1 MSTNKTTNYQ
11 LHSWL
16 PSDEFHLTEINEN
29 FTALDAAL
37 KAEAG
42 SAAQKQAALESAME
56 TALGE
61 RVRMV
66 TGSYTGKAAN
76 KDSTYPSA
84 QVILGFKPKAVVIMA
99 TVLNISGPLLAY
111 LAIEGGTT
119 TPSVTLDP
127 QGFTARNDKV
137 FANHASTVYHYA
149 AFY

>member
-42 SAAQKQAALESAME
+42 SAAQKQAALE

-66 TGSYTGKAAN
+66 TGGYNGSSQT
-76 KDSTYPSA
+76 TIT
-84 QVILGFKPKAVVIMA
+84 VELGFKPKAVVIINTRREVSSVDLSFLAVENGINNDAVTLTETGFIA
-99 TVLNISGPLLAY
+99 TNISRNGAY
-111 LAIEGGTT
+111 MNYPA
-119 TPSVTLDP
+119 
-127 QGFTARNDKV
+127 K
-137 FANHASTVYHYA
+137 YHYA